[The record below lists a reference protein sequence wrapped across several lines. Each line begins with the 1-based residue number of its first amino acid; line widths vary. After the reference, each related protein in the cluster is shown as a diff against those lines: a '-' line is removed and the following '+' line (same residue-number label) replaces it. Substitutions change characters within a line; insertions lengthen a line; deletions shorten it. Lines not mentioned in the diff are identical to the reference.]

1 MTQNQIAYQ
10 TLKENIR
17 HNLATEGISST
28 SNAINREHYLR
39 ADTASLSQAASAKRN
54 AETNAYN
61 ASINYMNAVS
71 NQRQADAALRNA
83 SANERNA
90 ESNARNAATNA
101 QNAQTNMFSA
111 QTQARK
117 VNIDASIAPSTIAT
131 NYGKADQSKAA
142 AFKSTVDAYGSHPA
156 TAALV
161 ATGTVDKLAT
171 AGATVV
177 GGIEN
182 FFTSEATGNTNFLGL
197 GVLDLNRVDSKNTNG
212 GHGRR
217 HSGGRSKRTDQVWL
231 SN

>member
-10 TLKENIR
+10 NLKENIR
-17 HNLATEGISST
+17 HNLATESISST

-39 ADTASLSQAASAKRN
+39 ADTASLSQADSARRN

-90 ESNARNAATNA
+90 ASNARNAATNA
-101 QNAQTNMFSA
+101 QNAQTNMFNA

-117 VNIDASIAPSTIAT
+117 VNVEASIAPSTIAS
-131 NYGKADQSKAA
+131 NYGKAEQSKSA
-142 AFKSTVDAYGSHPA
+142 AFKSQVDAYGTHPA

-161 ATGTVDKLAT
+161 ASGATDKLAT
-171 AGATVV
+171 VGATVV
-177 GGIEN
+177 GGIDN
-182 FFTSEATGNTNFLGL
+182 FFTSEATGNTLAVGL
-197 GVLDLNRVDSKNTNG
+197 GVLDLNRVSPKDTKG
-212 GHGRR
+212 GNGRR
-217 HSGGRSKRTDQVWL
+217 HSGGRSKKTDQVWL
-231 SN
+231 HN